1 MKNERKGADEP
12 GSLRSGRPFLQPL
25 AVALVCLVFA
35 SLLFIMGLM
44 NLKALDKA
52 LAGYM
57 ENRGLTILKDV
68 RQVAEHYYRQLA
80 QTHQAF
86 FDSQTGSPLNDEAFS
101 LQESFIFDLTE
112 LAQEIDLKLE
122 NNRLAGE
129 QVTSF
134 SIGEDL
140 WLLALLD
147 ERGTITFET
156 RPIPQ
161 EILSFAGPV
170 AEGSKGFRIN
180 IFNRSE
186 NEGGLGSLALRRRS
200 GTGTLIIAF
209 DEDGFRHRSARF
221 SIQRAIEEASNDP
234 GIGYLIMVDQRG
246 KTLGLPGESMESQ
259 KGKRTPE
266 IPVPGTT
273 GVRTGR
279 IASGNRNFLE
289 FITPVSIG
297 SAYEGMMRLGLD
309 TDIVDQV
316 HRKSRG
322 NIFISMGFMMAIAFL
337 SMLLLYKNQN
347 RYLGKMEEMQRR
359 IHQAERLS
367 ALGRLAAGV
376 AHEIRNPLNAISM
389 AVQRLQRDTPH
400 MLTEVIRDEIKR
412 LNQIIEE
419 VLSVSKSRNLEFTRH
434 NVTELLDQLAVLM
447 GEEAESKGIT
457 LKTQWEDTPLI
468 VSMDLE
474 KMKQALLNIIKN
486 AIESISKEGSI
497 TLSARLIG
505 KGEVSI
511 GISDT
516 GTGLSP
522 EEIKHVFELDYTTK
536 DKGLGLGL
544 PLAYEIIQGH
554 GGAIRVTSQPGLGT
568 TFEILLPLNNV

>member
-1 MKNERKGADEP
+1 
-12 GSLRSGRPFLQPL
+12 
-25 AVALVCLVFA
+25 
-35 SLLFIMGLM
+35 
-44 NLKALDKA
+44 
-52 LAGYM
+52 
-57 ENRGLTILKDV
+57 
-68 RQVAEHYYRQLA
+68 
-80 QTHQAF
+80 
-86 FDSQTGSPLNDEAFS
+86 
-101 LQESFIFDLTE
+101 
-112 LAQEIDLKLE
+112 
-122 NNRLAGE
+122 
-129 QVTSF
+129 
-134 SIGEDL
+134 
-140 WLLALLD
+140 
-147 ERGTITFET
+147 
-156 RPIPQ
+156 
-161 EILSFAGPV
+161 
-170 AEGSKGFRIN
+170 
-180 IFNRSE
+180 
-186 NEGGLGSLALRRRS
+186 
-200 GTGTLIIAF
+200 
-209 DEDGFRHRSARF
+209 
-221 SIQRAIEEASNDP
+221 
-234 GIGYLIMVDQRG
+234 
-246 KTLGLPGESMESQ
+246 
-259 KGKRTPE
+259 
-266 IPVPGTT
+266 
-273 GVRTGR
+273 
-279 IASGNRNFLE
+279 
-289 FITPVSIG
+289 
-297 SAYEGMMRLGLD
+297 
-309 TDIVDQV
+309 
-316 HRKSRG
+316 
-322 NIFISMGFMMAIAFL
+322 
-337 SMLLLYKNQN
+337 
-347 RYLGKMEEMQRR
+347 MQRR

-389 AVQRLQRDTPH
+389 AVQRLQRDAPH
-400 MLTEVIRDEIKR
+400 ILTEVIRDEIKR

-457 LKTQWEDTPLI
+457 LETQWEDTPLI

-511 GISDT
+511 RISDT